1 MEHRQAFSS
10 PIRGESAPLS
20 SPSGFSAVFS
30 VVSRCPLLLEVYP
43 RANPSCLRIHPWTR
57 IARSHYPTRLW
68 ISEWLVIV
76 IATLKPASKNRQCM
90 QSTDILHHEYHD
102 ACFPSFEIQNMR
114 KLWYRLIKSWI
125 CWYLFVPRCIFL
137 KIFLTCIDW
146 RVKKF
151 KSHVDPL
158 IRSFVETSF
167 KFE

>member
-1 MEHRQAFSS
+1 MSISKTLFAKVIGRQAIVHGTSASVFFSHTG
-10 PIRGESAPLS
+10 GERSIVVALRFFRS
-20 SPSGFSAVFS
+20 FFSGVE
-30 VVSRCPLLLEVYP
+30 VPLLLEVYP

-90 QSTDILHHEYHD
+90 QSTNILHHEYHD

-125 CWYLFVPRCIFL
+125 CWYLFVPRCISTF
-137 KIFLTCIDW
+137 
-146 RVKKF
+146 
-151 KSHVDPL
+151 
-158 IRSFVETSF
+158 
-167 KFE
+167 